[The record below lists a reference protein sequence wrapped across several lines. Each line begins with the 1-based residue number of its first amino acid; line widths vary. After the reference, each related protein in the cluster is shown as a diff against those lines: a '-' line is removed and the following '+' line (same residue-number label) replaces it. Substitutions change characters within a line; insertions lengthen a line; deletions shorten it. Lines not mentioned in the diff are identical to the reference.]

1 MGSKSSFKT
10 IVDSNLTTLLV
21 AIIMFVFGES
31 SVKGFATMLIINIAV
46 TMVTMV
52 AITRTLMKT
61 FINTGYFNDKI
72 SFFLNVKEAKENK
85 KLRNHY

>member
-1 MGSKSSFKT
+1 
-10 IVDSNLTTLLV
+10 
-21 AIIMFVFGES
+21 MFVFGES

-72 SFFLNVKEAKENK
+72 SFFLNVKEEKENK
-85 KLRNHY
+85 KSKKQ